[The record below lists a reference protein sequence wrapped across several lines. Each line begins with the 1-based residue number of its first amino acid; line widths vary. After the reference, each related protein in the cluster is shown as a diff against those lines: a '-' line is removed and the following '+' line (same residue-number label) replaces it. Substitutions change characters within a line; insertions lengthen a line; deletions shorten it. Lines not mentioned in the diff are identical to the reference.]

1 MTNDHPM
8 KRPIPRFISIMAVF
22 LGGID
27 LLRGIMHTVV
37 LPYSATH
44 IACLDL
50 SGPTAPD
57 LLRLLGLFGISN
69 YITGATLILTG
80 LYARPIALVLL
91 GLIPTFYGLG
101 LLTIHA
107 AMNPYPP
114 STAQWGG
121 RPFMMINLSLYVLT
135 FLAGIFVLRHRKTKP
150 QIQSLLFDEAHPP
163 RVGPVRPNPIP
174 VTAPHRILHS
184 PSRPKTARNFRQ
196 TEPPRPWLPRLQL
209 TERKNVQPPPRA
221 QHRPQSPNI
230 FSSLL
235 IRKSVE

>member
-1 MTNDHPM
+1 
-8 KRPIPRFISIMAVF
+8 MAVF

-27 LLRGIMHTVV
+27 LLRGFMHTVV

-50 SGPTAPD
+50 SGPTATD

-91 GLIPTFYGLG
+91 GLIPAFYGLG

-114 STAQWGG
+114 STAEWGG
-121 RPFMMINLSLYVLT
+121 RPFMMVNLSLYVLT

-150 QIQSLLFDEAHPP
+150 
-163 RVGPVRPNPIP
+163 
-174 VTAPHRILHS
+174 
-184 PSRPKTARNFRQ
+184 
-196 TEPPRPWLPRLQL
+196 
-209 TERKNVQPPPRA
+209 
-221 QHRPQSPNI
+221 
-230 FSSLL
+230 
-235 IRKSVE
+235 

>member
-1 MTNDHPM
+1 
-8 KRPIPRFISIMAVF
+8 MAVF

-27 LLRGIMHTVV
+27 LLRGFMHTVV

-50 SGPTAPD
+50 SGPTASD

-91 GLIPTFYGLG
+91 GLIPAFYGLG

-150 QIQSLLFDEAHPP
+150 
-163 RVGPVRPNPIP
+163 
-174 VTAPHRILHS
+174 
-184 PSRPKTARNFRQ
+184 
-196 TEPPRPWLPRLQL
+196 
-209 TERKNVQPPPRA
+209 
-221 QHRPQSPNI
+221 
-230 FSSLL
+230 
-235 IRKSVE
+235 

>member
-1 MTNDHPM
+1 MN
-8 KRPIPRFISIMAVF
+8 RPIPKFISIMAVF
-22 LGGID
+22 LGVID
-27 LLRGIMHTVV
+27 LLRGFMHTVV

-91 GLIPTFYGLG
+91 GLIPAFYGLG

-150 QIQSLLFDEAHPP
+150 
-163 RVGPVRPNPIP
+163 
-174 VTAPHRILHS
+174 
-184 PSRPKTARNFRQ
+184 
-196 TEPPRPWLPRLQL
+196 
-209 TERKNVQPPPRA
+209 
-221 QHRPQSPNI
+221 
-230 FSSLL
+230 
-235 IRKSVE
+235 

>member
-1 MTNDHPM
+1 MN
-8 KRPIPRFISIMAVF
+8 KPIPKFISIMAVF
-22 LGGID
+22 LGVID
-27 LLRGIMHTVV
+27 LLRGFMHTVV

-91 GLIPTFYGLG
+91 GLIPAFYGLG

-107 AMNPYPP
+107 AMNPYSP

-121 RPFMMINLSLYVLT
+121 RPFMIINLSLYVLT
-135 FLAGIFVLRHRKTKP
+135 FLLGICVLRHRKTKP
-150 QIQSLLFDEAHPP
+150 
-163 RVGPVRPNPIP
+163 
-174 VTAPHRILHS
+174 
-184 PSRPKTARNFRQ
+184 
-196 TEPPRPWLPRLQL
+196 
-209 TERKNVQPPPRA
+209 
-221 QHRPQSPNI
+221 
-230 FSSLL
+230 
-235 IRKSVE
+235 

>member
-1 MTNDHPM
+1 MN
-8 KRPIPRFISIMAVF
+8 RPIPKFISIMAVL
-22 LGGID
+22 LGAID
-27 LLRGIMHTVV
+27 LLRGFMHTVV

-91 GLIPTFYGLG
+91 GLIPAFYGLG
-101 LLTIHA
+101 LLSIHA

-121 RPFMMINLSLYVLT
+121 RPFMMVNLSLYVLT

-150 QIQSLLFDEAHPP
+150 
-163 RVGPVRPNPIP
+163 
-174 VTAPHRILHS
+174 
-184 PSRPKTARNFRQ
+184 
-196 TEPPRPWLPRLQL
+196 
-209 TERKNVQPPPRA
+209 
-221 QHRPQSPNI
+221 
-230 FSSLL
+230 
-235 IRKSVE
+235 

>member
-1 MTNDHPM
+1 MN
-8 KRPIPRFISIMAVF
+8 RPIPKFISIMAVF
-22 LGGID
+22 LGVID
-27 LLRGIMHTVV
+27 LLRGSMHTVI

-91 GLIPTFYGLG
+91 GLIPAFYGLG

-121 RPFMMINLSLYVLT
+121 RPFIMVNLSLYVLT
-135 FLAGIFVLRHRKTKP
+135 FLAGIFVLRHRKTK
-150 QIQSLLFDEAHPP
+150 L
-163 RVGPVRPNPIP
+163 
-174 VTAPHRILHS
+174 
-184 PSRPKTARNFRQ
+184 
-196 TEPPRPWLPRLQL
+196 
-209 TERKNVQPPPRA
+209 
-221 QHRPQSPNI
+221 
-230 FSSLL
+230 
-235 IRKSVE
+235 

>member
-1 MTNDHPM
+1 
-8 KRPIPRFISIMAVF
+8 MAVF
-22 LGGID
+22 LGSID
-27 LLRGIMHTVV
+27 LLRGFMHTVV

-91 GLIPTFYGLG
+91 GLIPAFYGLG

-107 AMNPYPP
+107 AMNPYPS

-150 QIQSLLFDEAHPP
+150 
-163 RVGPVRPNPIP
+163 
-174 VTAPHRILHS
+174 
-184 PSRPKTARNFRQ
+184 
-196 TEPPRPWLPRLQL
+196 
-209 TERKNVQPPPRA
+209 
-221 QHRPQSPNI
+221 
-230 FSSLL
+230 
-235 IRKSVE
+235 

>member
-1 MTNDHPM
+1 MN
-8 KRPIPRFISIMAVF
+8 RPIPKFISIMAVF

-27 LLRGIMHTVV
+27 LLRGFMHTVV

-50 SGPTAPD
+50 TGPAAPD

-91 GLIPTFYGLG
+91 GLIPAFYGLG

-121 RPFMMINLSLYVLT
+121 RPFMTINLSLYVLT

-150 QIQSLLFDEAHPP
+150 
-163 RVGPVRPNPIP
+163 
-174 VTAPHRILHS
+174 
-184 PSRPKTARNFRQ
+184 
-196 TEPPRPWLPRLQL
+196 
-209 TERKNVQPPPRA
+209 
-221 QHRPQSPNI
+221 
-230 FSSLL
+230 
-235 IRKSVE
+235 

>member
-1 MTNDHPM
+1 MN
-8 KRPIPRFISIMAVF
+8 RPIPKFISIMAVF

-27 LLRGIMHTVV
+27 LLRGFMHTIV

-44 IACLDL
+44 VACLDL

-69 YITGATLILTG
+69 YITGGTLILTG

-91 GLIPTFYGLG
+91 GLIPAFYGLG

-107 AMNPYPP
+107 AINPYPP

-150 QIQSLLFDEAHPP
+150 
-163 RVGPVRPNPIP
+163 
-174 VTAPHRILHS
+174 
-184 PSRPKTARNFRQ
+184 
-196 TEPPRPWLPRLQL
+196 
-209 TERKNVQPPPRA
+209 
-221 QHRPQSPNI
+221 
-230 FSSLL
+230 
-235 IRKSVE
+235 

>member
-1 MTNDHPM
+1 MN
-8 KRPIPRFISIMAVF
+8 RPIPKFISIIAVF
-22 LGGID
+22 LGCID
-27 LLRGIMHTVV
+27 LLRGFMHTVV

-80 LYARPIALVLL
+80 LYARPIALILL
-91 GLIPTFYGLG
+91 GLIPAFYGLG

-135 FLAGIFVLRHRKTKP
+135 FLSGIFVLRHRKTKP
-150 QIQSLLFDEAHPP
+150 
-163 RVGPVRPNPIP
+163 
-174 VTAPHRILHS
+174 
-184 PSRPKTARNFRQ
+184 
-196 TEPPRPWLPRLQL
+196 
-209 TERKNVQPPPRA
+209 
-221 QHRPQSPNI
+221 
-230 FSSLL
+230 
-235 IRKSVE
+235 

>member
-1 MTNDHPM
+1 MNDHPM
-8 KRPIPRFISIMAVF
+8 KRPIPKFVSIMAVL
-22 LGGID
+22 LGCID
-27 LLRGIMHTVV
+27 LLRGFMHTVV

-91 GLIPTFYGLG
+91 GLIPAFYGLG

-121 RPFMMINLSLYVLT
+121 RPFMMINLSLYLLT

-150 QIQSLLFDEAHPP
+150 
-163 RVGPVRPNPIP
+163 
-174 VTAPHRILHS
+174 
-184 PSRPKTARNFRQ
+184 
-196 TEPPRPWLPRLQL
+196 
-209 TERKNVQPPPRA
+209 
-221 QHRPQSPNI
+221 
-230 FSSLL
+230 
-235 IRKSVE
+235 

>member
-1 MTNDHPM
+1 MN
-8 KRPIPRFISIMAVF
+8 RPTPKFISIMAVF
-22 LGGID
+22 LGVID
-27 LLRGIMHTVV
+27 LLRGFMHTVV

-44 IACLDL
+44 IASLDL

-91 GLIPTFYGLG
+91 GLIPAFYGLG
-101 LLTIHA
+101 LLSIHA

-121 RPFMMINLSLYVLT
+121 RPFMMVNLSLYVLT

-150 QIQSLLFDEAHPP
+150 
-163 RVGPVRPNPIP
+163 
-174 VTAPHRILHS
+174 
-184 PSRPKTARNFRQ
+184 
-196 TEPPRPWLPRLQL
+196 
-209 TERKNVQPPPRA
+209 
-221 QHRPQSPNI
+221 
-230 FSSLL
+230 
-235 IRKSVE
+235 

>member
-1 MTNDHPM
+1 MN
-8 KRPIPRFISIMAVF
+8 RPIPKFISIMAVF

-27 LLRGIMHTVV
+27 LLRGFMHTVV

-44 IACLDL
+44 IASLDL

-91 GLIPTFYGLG
+91 GLIPAFYGLG
-101 LLTIHA
+101 LLSIHA

-121 RPFMMINLSLYVLT
+121 RPFMMVNLSLYVLT

-150 QIQSLLFDEAHPP
+150 
-163 RVGPVRPNPIP
+163 
-174 VTAPHRILHS
+174 
-184 PSRPKTARNFRQ
+184 
-196 TEPPRPWLPRLQL
+196 
-209 TERKNVQPPPRA
+209 
-221 QHRPQSPNI
+221 
-230 FSSLL
+230 
-235 IRKSVE
+235 

>member
-1 MTNDHPM
+1 M
-8 KRPIPRFISIMAVF
+8 KTSIPKFISIMAVF

-27 LLRGIMHTVV
+27 LVRGFMHTVV

-91 GLIPTFYGLG
+91 GLIPAFYGLG

-150 QIQSLLFDEAHPP
+150 
-163 RVGPVRPNPIP
+163 
-174 VTAPHRILHS
+174 
-184 PSRPKTARNFRQ
+184 
-196 TEPPRPWLPRLQL
+196 
-209 TERKNVQPPPRA
+209 
-221 QHRPQSPNI
+221 
-230 FSSLL
+230 
-235 IRKSVE
+235 

>member
-1 MTNDHPM
+1 MNQ
-8 KRPIPRFISIMAVF
+8 PIPKFISIMAVF

-27 LLRGIMHTVV
+27 LLRGFMHTVV

-50 SGPTAPD
+50 SGPTATD

-80 LYARPIALVLL
+80 LYARPVALVLL
-91 GLIPTFYGLG
+91 GLIPAFYGLG
-101 LLTIHA
+101 LLSIHA

-121 RPFMMINLSLYVLT
+121 RPFMMVNLSLYMLT

-150 QIQSLLFDEAHPP
+150 
-163 RVGPVRPNPIP
+163 
-174 VTAPHRILHS
+174 
-184 PSRPKTARNFRQ
+184 
-196 TEPPRPWLPRLQL
+196 
-209 TERKNVQPPPRA
+209 
-221 QHRPQSPNI
+221 
-230 FSSLL
+230 
-235 IRKSVE
+235 

>member
-1 MTNDHPM
+1 
-8 KRPIPRFISIMAVF
+8 MAVF
-22 LGGID
+22 LGVID
-27 LLRGIMHTVV
+27 LLRGFMHTVV

-80 LYARPIALVLL
+80 LYARPIALILL
-91 GLIPTFYGLG
+91 GLIPAFYGLG

-107 AMNPYPP
+107 AINPYPP

-150 QIQSLLFDEAHPP
+150 
-163 RVGPVRPNPIP
+163 
-174 VTAPHRILHS
+174 
-184 PSRPKTARNFRQ
+184 
-196 TEPPRPWLPRLQL
+196 
-209 TERKNVQPPPRA
+209 
-221 QHRPQSPNI
+221 
-230 FSSLL
+230 
-235 IRKSVE
+235 

>member
-1 MTNDHPM
+1 
-8 KRPIPRFISIMAVF
+8 MAVF

-27 LLRGIMHTVV
+27 LLRGFMHTVV

-50 SGPTAPD
+50 SGPTASD

-91 GLIPTFYGLG
+91 GLIPAFYGLG

-135 FLAGIFVLRHRKTKP
+135 FLAGVFVLRHRKTKP
-150 QIQSLLFDEAHPP
+150 
-163 RVGPVRPNPIP
+163 
-174 VTAPHRILHS
+174 
-184 PSRPKTARNFRQ
+184 
-196 TEPPRPWLPRLQL
+196 
-209 TERKNVQPPPRA
+209 
-221 QHRPQSPNI
+221 
-230 FSSLL
+230 
-235 IRKSVE
+235 

>member
-1 MTNDHPM
+1 MN
-8 KRPIPRFISIMAVF
+8 RPIPKFISIMAVF

-27 LLRGIMHTVV
+27 LLRGFMHTVV

-91 GLIPTFYGLG
+91 GLIPAFYGLG

-121 RPFMMINLSLYVLT
+121 RPFMMINLSLYILT
-135 FLAGIFVLRHRKTKP
+135 FLAGMFVLRHRKTKP
-150 QIQSLLFDEAHPP
+150 
-163 RVGPVRPNPIP
+163 
-174 VTAPHRILHS
+174 
-184 PSRPKTARNFRQ
+184 
-196 TEPPRPWLPRLQL
+196 
-209 TERKNVQPPPRA
+209 
-221 QHRPQSPNI
+221 
-230 FSSLL
+230 
-235 IRKSVE
+235 

>member
-80 LYARPIALVLL
+80 LYARPIALILL
-91 GLIPTFYGLG
+91 GLIPAFYGLG

-107 AMNPYPP
+107 ATNPYPP

-150 QIQSLLFDEAHPP
+150 
-163 RVGPVRPNPIP
+163 
-174 VTAPHRILHS
+174 
-184 PSRPKTARNFRQ
+184 
-196 TEPPRPWLPRLQL
+196 
-209 TERKNVQPPPRA
+209 
-221 QHRPQSPNI
+221 
-230 FSSLL
+230 
-235 IRKSVE
+235 

>member
-1 MTNDHPM
+1 MNDHPM
-8 KRPIPRFISIMAVF
+8 NRPIPKFISIMGVL
-22 LGGID
+22 LGVID
-27 LLRGIMHTVV
+27 LLRGFMHTVV

-135 FLAGIFVLRHRKTKP
+135 FLAGIFALRHRKTKP
-150 QIQSLLFDEAHPP
+150 
-163 RVGPVRPNPIP
+163 
-174 VTAPHRILHS
+174 
-184 PSRPKTARNFRQ
+184 
-196 TEPPRPWLPRLQL
+196 
-209 TERKNVQPPPRA
+209 
-221 QHRPQSPNI
+221 
-230 FSSLL
+230 
-235 IRKSVE
+235 

>member
-1 MTNDHPM
+1 MN
-8 KRPIPRFISIMAVF
+8 RPIPKFISIMAVF

-27 LLRGIMHTVV
+27 LLRGFMHTVV

-44 IACLDL
+44 IACLEL

-69 YITGATLILTG
+69 YITGATLILTA

-91 GLIPTFYGLG
+91 GLIPAFYGLG

-121 RPFMMINLSLYVLT
+121 RPFMMVNLSLYVLT

-150 QIQSLLFDEAHPP
+150 
-163 RVGPVRPNPIP
+163 
-174 VTAPHRILHS
+174 
-184 PSRPKTARNFRQ
+184 
-196 TEPPRPWLPRLQL
+196 
-209 TERKNVQPPPRA
+209 
-221 QHRPQSPNI
+221 
-230 FSSLL
+230 
-235 IRKSVE
+235 

>member
-1 MTNDHPM
+1 
-8 KRPIPRFISIMAVF
+8 MAVL

-27 LLRGIMHTVV
+27 LLRGFMHTVV

-91 GLIPTFYGLG
+91 GLIPAFYGLG

-150 QIQSLLFDEAHPP
+150 
-163 RVGPVRPNPIP
+163 
-174 VTAPHRILHS
+174 
-184 PSRPKTARNFRQ
+184 
-196 TEPPRPWLPRLQL
+196 
-209 TERKNVQPPPRA
+209 
-221 QHRPQSPNI
+221 
-230 FSSLL
+230 
-235 IRKSVE
+235 

>member
-1 MTNDHPM
+1 MNDHPM
-8 KRPIPRFISIMAVF
+8 KRPIPKFISIMAVF
-22 LGGID
+22 LGVID
-27 LLRGIMHTVV
+27 LLRGFMHTVV

-44 IACLDL
+44 IASLDL

-57 LLRLLGLFGISN
+57 LIRLLGLFGISN

-91 GLIPTFYGLG
+91 GLIPAFYGLG

-121 RPFMMINLSLYVLT
+121 RPFMIVNLSLYVLT

-150 QIQSLLFDEAHPP
+150 
-163 RVGPVRPNPIP
+163 
-174 VTAPHRILHS
+174 
-184 PSRPKTARNFRQ
+184 
-196 TEPPRPWLPRLQL
+196 
-209 TERKNVQPPPRA
+209 
-221 QHRPQSPNI
+221 
-230 FSSLL
+230 
-235 IRKSVE
+235 

>member
-1 MTNDHPM
+1 MN
-8 KRPIPRFISIMAVF
+8 RPIPKFISIMAVF
-22 LGGID
+22 LGVID
-27 LLRGIMHTVV
+27 LLRGFMHTVV

-91 GLIPTFYGLG
+91 GLIPAFYGLG

-121 RPFMMINLSLYVLT
+121 RPFMTINLSLYVLT

-150 QIQSLLFDEAHPP
+150 
-163 RVGPVRPNPIP
+163 
-174 VTAPHRILHS
+174 
-184 PSRPKTARNFRQ
+184 
-196 TEPPRPWLPRLQL
+196 
-209 TERKNVQPPPRA
+209 
-221 QHRPQSPNI
+221 
-230 FSSLL
+230 
-235 IRKSVE
+235 

>member
-1 MTNDHPM
+1 MN
-8 KRPIPRFISIMAVF
+8 RPIPKFISIMAVL

-27 LLRGIMHTVV
+27 LLRGFMHTVV

-91 GLIPTFYGLG
+91 GLIPAFYGLG

-150 QIQSLLFDEAHPP
+150 
-163 RVGPVRPNPIP
+163 
-174 VTAPHRILHS
+174 
-184 PSRPKTARNFRQ
+184 
-196 TEPPRPWLPRLQL
+196 
-209 TERKNVQPPPRA
+209 
-221 QHRPQSPNI
+221 
-230 FSSLL
+230 
-235 IRKSVE
+235 

>member
-1 MTNDHPM
+1 MN
-8 KRPIPRFISIMAVF
+8 RPIPKFISIMAVF
-22 LGGID
+22 LGVID
-27 LLRGIMHTVV
+27 LLRGFMHTVV
-37 LPYSATH
+37 LPYSAAQ

-50 SGPTAPD
+50 SGSTAPD

-91 GLIPTFYGLG
+91 GLIPAFYGLG

-121 RPFMMINLSLYVLT
+121 RPFMIVNLSLYLLT

-150 QIQSLLFDEAHPP
+150 
-163 RVGPVRPNPIP
+163 
-174 VTAPHRILHS
+174 
-184 PSRPKTARNFRQ
+184 
-196 TEPPRPWLPRLQL
+196 
-209 TERKNVQPPPRA
+209 
-221 QHRPQSPNI
+221 
-230 FSSLL
+230 
-235 IRKSVE
+235 

>member
-1 MTNDHPM
+1 
-8 KRPIPRFISIMAVF
+8 MAIF

-27 LLRGIMHTVV
+27 LLRGFMHTVV

-101 LLTIHA
+101 LFTIHA

-121 RPFMMINLSLYVLT
+121 RPFLMVNLSLYVLT
-135 FLAGIFVLRHRKTKP
+135 VLAGILVLRHRKTKP
-150 QIQSLLFDEAHPP
+150 
-163 RVGPVRPNPIP
+163 
-174 VTAPHRILHS
+174 
-184 PSRPKTARNFRQ
+184 
-196 TEPPRPWLPRLQL
+196 
-209 TERKNVQPPPRA
+209 
-221 QHRPQSPNI
+221 
-230 FSSLL
+230 
-235 IRKSVE
+235 

>member
-8 KRPIPRFISIMAVF
+8 NRPIPKFISIMAVF
-22 LGGID
+22 LGVID
-27 LLRGIMHTVV
+27 LLRGFMHTIV

-44 IACLDL
+44 VACLDL

-91 GLIPTFYGLG
+91 GLIPAFYGLG
-101 LLTIHA
+101 LLSIHA

-121 RPFMMINLSLYVLT
+121 RPFMMVNLSLYMLT

-150 QIQSLLFDEAHPP
+150 
-163 RVGPVRPNPIP
+163 
-174 VTAPHRILHS
+174 
-184 PSRPKTARNFRQ
+184 
-196 TEPPRPWLPRLQL
+196 
-209 TERKNVQPPPRA
+209 
-221 QHRPQSPNI
+221 
-230 FSSLL
+230 
-235 IRKSVE
+235 

>member
-1 MTNDHPM
+1 MN
-8 KRPIPRFISIMAVF
+8 RPIPKFISIMAVF
-22 LGGID
+22 LGAID
-27 LLRGIMHTVV
+27 LLRGFMHTVI

-50 SGPTAPD
+50 SGSTAPD

-91 GLIPTFYGLG
+91 GLIPAFYGLG

-121 RPFMMINLSLYVLT
+121 RPFMIINLSLYVLT

-150 QIQSLLFDEAHPP
+150 
-163 RVGPVRPNPIP
+163 
-174 VTAPHRILHS
+174 
-184 PSRPKTARNFRQ
+184 
-196 TEPPRPWLPRLQL
+196 
-209 TERKNVQPPPRA
+209 
-221 QHRPQSPNI
+221 
-230 FSSLL
+230 
-235 IRKSVE
+235 

>member
-1 MTNDHPM
+1 MTNDHAM
-8 KRPIPRFISIMAVF
+8 NRPIPKFISIMAVF

-91 GLIPTFYGLG
+91 GLIPAFYGLG

-150 QIQSLLFDEAHPP
+150 
-163 RVGPVRPNPIP
+163 
-174 VTAPHRILHS
+174 
-184 PSRPKTARNFRQ
+184 
-196 TEPPRPWLPRLQL
+196 
-209 TERKNVQPPPRA
+209 
-221 QHRPQSPNI
+221 
-230 FSSLL
+230 
-235 IRKSVE
+235 

>member
-1 MTNDHPM
+1 
-8 KRPIPRFISIMAVF
+8 
-22 LGGID
+22 
-27 LLRGIMHTVV
+27 MHTVV

-69 YITGATLILTG
+69 CITGATLILTG

-91 GLIPTFYGLG
+91 GLIPAFYGLG

-107 AMNPYPP
+107 AINPYPP

-135 FLAGIFVLRHRKTKP
+135 FLTGIFVLRHRKTKP
-150 QIQSLLFDEAHPP
+150 
-163 RVGPVRPNPIP
+163 
-174 VTAPHRILHS
+174 
-184 PSRPKTARNFRQ
+184 
-196 TEPPRPWLPRLQL
+196 
-209 TERKNVQPPPRA
+209 
-221 QHRPQSPNI
+221 
-230 FSSLL
+230 
-235 IRKSVE
+235 

>member
-1 MTNDHPM
+1 MN
-8 KRPIPRFISIMAVF
+8 RPIPKFISIMAVF
-22 LGGID
+22 LGAID
-27 LLRGIMHTVV
+27 LLRGFMHTVI

-50 SGPTAPD
+50 SGSTAPD

-91 GLIPTFYGLG
+91 GLIPAFYGLG

-150 QIQSLLFDEAHPP
+150 
-163 RVGPVRPNPIP
+163 
-174 VTAPHRILHS
+174 
-184 PSRPKTARNFRQ
+184 
-196 TEPPRPWLPRLQL
+196 
-209 TERKNVQPPPRA
+209 
-221 QHRPQSPNI
+221 
-230 FSSLL
+230 
-235 IRKSVE
+235 

>member
-1 MTNDHPM
+1 MSDHPM
-8 KRPIPRFISIMAVF
+8 NRPIPKFISIMAVF

-27 LLRGIMHTVV
+27 LLRGFMHTVV

-50 SGPTAPD
+50 SGPTASD

-91 GLIPTFYGLG
+91 GLIPAFYGLG

-135 FLAGIFVLRHRKTKP
+135 FLAGIFVLRQRKTKP
-150 QIQSLLFDEAHPP
+150 
-163 RVGPVRPNPIP
+163 
-174 VTAPHRILHS
+174 
-184 PSRPKTARNFRQ
+184 
-196 TEPPRPWLPRLQL
+196 
-209 TERKNVQPPPRA
+209 
-221 QHRPQSPNI
+221 
-230 FSSLL
+230 
-235 IRKSVE
+235 

>member
-8 KRPIPRFISIMAVF
+8 NRPIPKFISIMAVF

-27 LLRGIMHTVV
+27 LLRGFMHTVV

-80 LYARPIALVLL
+80 LYARPIALILL
-91 GLIPTFYGLG
+91 GLIPAFYGLG

-107 AMNPYPP
+107 ATNPYPP

-150 QIQSLLFDEAHPP
+150 
-163 RVGPVRPNPIP
+163 
-174 VTAPHRILHS
+174 
-184 PSRPKTARNFRQ
+184 
-196 TEPPRPWLPRLQL
+196 
-209 TERKNVQPPPRA
+209 
-221 QHRPQSPNI
+221 
-230 FSSLL
+230 
-235 IRKSVE
+235 

>member
-1 MTNDHPM
+1 
-8 KRPIPRFISIMAVF
+8 MAVF
-22 LGGID
+22 LGVID
-27 LLRGIMHTVV
+27 LLRGFMHTVV

-91 GLIPTFYGLG
+91 GLIPAFYGLG

-107 AMNPYPP
+107 TMNPYPP

-135 FLAGIFVLRHRKTKP
+135 FLAGIFVLRQRKTKP
-150 QIQSLLFDEAHPP
+150 
-163 RVGPVRPNPIP
+163 
-174 VTAPHRILHS
+174 
-184 PSRPKTARNFRQ
+184 
-196 TEPPRPWLPRLQL
+196 
-209 TERKNVQPPPRA
+209 
-221 QHRPQSPNI
+221 
-230 FSSLL
+230 
-235 IRKSVE
+235 

>member
-1 MTNDHPM
+1 MSDHPM
-8 KRPIPRFISIMAVF
+8 NRPIPKFISIMAVF

-27 LLRGIMHTVV
+27 LLRGFMHTVV

-91 GLIPTFYGLG
+91 GLIPAFYGLG

-121 RPFMMINLSLYVLT
+121 RPFMMVNLSLYVLT

-150 QIQSLLFDEAHPP
+150 
-163 RVGPVRPNPIP
+163 
-174 VTAPHRILHS
+174 
-184 PSRPKTARNFRQ
+184 
-196 TEPPRPWLPRLQL
+196 
-209 TERKNVQPPPRA
+209 
-221 QHRPQSPNI
+221 
-230 FSSLL
+230 
-235 IRKSVE
+235 